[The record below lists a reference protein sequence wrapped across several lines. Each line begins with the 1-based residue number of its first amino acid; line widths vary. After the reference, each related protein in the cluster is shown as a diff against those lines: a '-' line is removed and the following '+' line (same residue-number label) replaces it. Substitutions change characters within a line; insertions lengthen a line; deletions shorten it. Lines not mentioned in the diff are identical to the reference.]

1 MKVLIF
7 CGILLS
13 IVAHPVRAAL
23 TPEDLD
29 KIRLIVKEEIKA
41 EIEPLETRLRKIE
54 ENVARLGGRMDSIDN
69 RFDAIEKQIAHTTYV
84 TYALIALI
92 VLAVGI
98 PQMIIASRW
107 RKDIQLEKQVQSL
120 VAEVATLKQ
129 QRIHTP

>member
-1 MKVLIF
+1 MKVIIF

-13 IVAHPVRAAL
+13 IIAYPVRAAL

-41 EIEPLETRLRKIE
+41 EIEPLEARLRKVE
-54 ENVARLGGRMDSIDN
+54 ENVARLEGRMDSI
-69 RFDAIEKQIAHTTYV
+69 EKQITHTTYV
-84 TYALIALI
+84 TYTLIALI

-107 RKDIQLEKQVQSL
+107 RKDVELEKQVQTL
-120 VAEVATLKQ
+120 VTEVATLKQ